1 MKDIETYK
9 TYGKEW
15 ENELLKIPSDM
26 KVENGIMNEFEIKN
40 FVRYRD

>member
-15 ENELLKIPSDM
+15 ENELLKIP
-26 KVENGIMNEFEIKN
+26 KKIIKTGQ
-40 FVRYRD
+40 FLKT